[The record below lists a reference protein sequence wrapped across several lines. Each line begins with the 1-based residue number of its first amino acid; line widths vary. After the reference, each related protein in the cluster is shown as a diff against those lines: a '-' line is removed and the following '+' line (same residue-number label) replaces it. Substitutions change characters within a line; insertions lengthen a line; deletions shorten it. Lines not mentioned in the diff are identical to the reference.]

1 MSIIYNDTQEKSDL
15 QRRISAELREKRAG
29 RPLNGG
35 AKIDSQFDDLGD
47 ADYVKDLKPTTTLAW
62 AWVIIAIA
70 VVALLIFIAV
80 NI

>member
-1 MSIIYNDTQEKSDL
+1 M
-15 QRRISAELREKRAG
+15 QRRISAELREKQAS
-29 RPLNGG
+29 RPLNSG

-62 AWVIIAIA
+62 AWVVIAIA
-70 VVALLIFIAV
+70 AVALLVFIAV